1 MCRFVTGSVLISRW
15 VGDKA
20 QGRFAAPRTVAP
32 FMFAAALL
40 LQGSIAGHALAQEYP
55 LKPIRLIVPFA
66 PGGSADIL
74 ARILAQ
80 RSTLGQPIV
89 IENLPGANGA
99 IGLARAAKAAPD
111 GYTLATGATSTFA
124 VGPHMSANP
133 SYDPIKDFVP
143 IAVLGMFT
151 SVLTVNGNLPVKS
164 VADLVAHAKAN
175 SGKLNYASLG
185 TGSSHH
191 LGGEQFRRVTGIN
204 VVHVPYKGS
213 PQALNALLVG
223 EVQMFFFPAFVDSIS
238 HLQSGRLRALAV
250 ADSRRS
256 AAAPDVPTLQELGY
270 PIERPTWH
278 ILVGPAGTNN
288 AVVQRLAAE
297 VQRVSALEDVRQML
311 AKQGVEPRSISP
323 EELKKYVADQYAS
336 YGRLIREIGI
346 KAE

>member
-1 MCRFVTGSVLISRW
+1 MCQIVLCNSSSFKIFIRILDWPSVLLPVI
-15 VGDKA
+15 V
-20 QGRFAAPRTVAP
+20 AAMVATGL
-32 FMFAAALL
+32 ASAKVK
-40 LQGSIAGHALAQEYP
+40 AQEYP
-55 LKPIRLIVPFA
+55 VKQIRLIVPFA

-89 IENLPGANGA
+89 IENVPGANGA
-99 IGLARAAKAAPD
+99 IGLARAAKSTAD

-124 VGPHMSANP
+124 VGPHTSSNLG
-133 SYDPIKDFVP
+133 YDPMKDFVP

-164 VADLVAHAKAN
+164 VGDLVSYAKAN
-175 SGKLNYASLG
+175 PGKLNYASLG

-191 LGGEQFRRVTGIN
+191 LGGEQFRRTTGID

-223 EVQMFFFPAFVDSIS
+223 EVQFFFFPAFVDSIS
-238 HLQSGRLRALAV
+238 NLQNGRLRALAV
-250 ADSRRS
+250 ADSKRS
-256 AAAPDVPTLQELGY
+256 VVAPDVPTLLELGY

-278 ILVGPAGTNN
+278 ILVGPAGLPN

-297 VQRVSALEDVRQML
+297 VQRVSSLEDVKQML
-311 AKQGVEPRSISP
+311 AKQGVESRSMTP
-323 EELKKYVADQYAS
+323 EELKKYVADQYVS
-336 YGRLIREIGI
+336 YGRLVREIGL
-346 KAE
+346 KVE